1 MKYEVCL
8 PFLWFKRG
16 EVIDDSKLRMMDRN
30 YLVARNVIREVVPKK
45 SPKKE
50 SKK

>member
-16 EVIDDSKLRMMDRN
+16 QIITESQLRMMDRS
-30 YLVARNVIREVVPKK
+30 YLVARNVIREVAEKK
-45 SPKKE
+45 PTKKAA
-50 SKK
+50 KK